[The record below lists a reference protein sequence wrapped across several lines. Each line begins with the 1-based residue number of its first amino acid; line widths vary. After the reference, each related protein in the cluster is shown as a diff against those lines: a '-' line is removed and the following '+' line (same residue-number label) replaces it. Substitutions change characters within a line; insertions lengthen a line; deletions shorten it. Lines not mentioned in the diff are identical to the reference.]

1 VIAQKIDSYVTQ
13 ASFLKFEKNPAV
25 SQILIT
31 IPLGRVSMA
40 HTAKPGLHLEQ
51 DQGTRFWRVASHGP
65 QPTLAQRFRASVKAF
80 AQSKVGIASVAAAA
94 GVLIA
99 MGANHLSGVSFRL
112 NPELA
117 FASPT
122 QTTTIDVA
130 QVAYPSGQSGSG
142 ADALLPPPI
151 QVQDQ
156 AVGVQMPLPTSA
168 PIIPPSVSLP
178 PVLPAVTPPKAP
190 PPIAA
195 KVPVKDDSPMAVFN
209 EPLPPKSPVS
219 VSPPPQ
225 SPPQANQSIQATQRP
240 GTPAVLVATKPPAN
254 QTTTVAAPVA
264 KQAVVQP
271 PVGNSA
277 TTIKATE
284 SQPSQPNADRGVTQQ
299 QARILAVPDSGSIV
313 ITNPATRLPMVVKL
327 GEPLPDG
334 STLKSVDKTA
344 SSAINSRGETLTLR

>member
-1 VIAQKIDSYVTQ
+1 
-13 ASFLKFEKNPAV
+13 
-25 SQILIT
+25 
-31 IPLGRVSMA
+31 MA

-65 QPTLAQRFRASVKAF
+65 KQTLAQRFRASVKAF
-80 AQSKVGIASVAAAA
+80 AQSKVGIASVAAVA
-94 GVLIA
+94 GVMLA
-99 MGANHLSGVSFRL
+99 MAANHLSGVSFRL

-117 FASPT
+117 FASPPG
-122 QTTTIDVA
+122 TTTIDVA
-130 QVAYPSGQSGSG
+130 QVAYTSGQSGSG
-142 ADALLPPPI
+142 TDDLLPPPI
-151 QVQDQ
+151 QVQDP
-156 AVGVQMPLPTSA
+156 AMGVQMALPTSA
-168 PIIPPSVSLP
+168 AIVPPSVSLP
-178 PVLPAVTPPKAP
+178 PVLPAVSQPKAP
-190 PPIAA
+190 PKAQPKAPPTTAA

-225 SPPQANQSIQATQRP
+225 PLPQANPSVQATQRLA
-240 GTPAVLVATKPPAN
+240 TPAVLVATKPSAS
-254 QTTTVAAPVA
+254 QTTTVAAPVE

-277 TTIKATE
+277 TTIKATDVQL
-284 SQPSQPNADRGVTQQ
+284 SQSNAGRGVTQ
-299 QARILAVPDSGSIV
+299 QARILAVPDTGSIV

>member
-1 VIAQKIDSYVTQ
+1 M
-13 ASFLKFEKNPAV
+13 
-25 SQILIT
+25 SQLLIT

-65 QPTLAQRFRASVKAF
+65 KQTLAQRFRASVKAF
-80 AQSKVGIASVAAAA
+80 AQSKVGIASIAAVA
-94 GVLIA
+94 GVLLA
-99 MGANHLSGVSFRL
+99 MAANHLSGVSFRL

-117 FASPT
+117 FASPPK
-122 QTTTIDVA
+122 TTTIDVA
-130 QVAYPSGQSGSG
+130 QVAYTSGQSGSG
-142 ADALLPPPI
+142 TDDLLPPPI
-151 QVQDQ
+151 QVQDP
-156 AVGVQMPLPTSA
+156 AMGVQMPLPTSA
-168 PIIPPSVSLP
+168 AIIPPSVSLP
-178 PVLPAVTPPKAP
+178 PVLPAVSPPKAP
-190 PPIAA
+190 PKAPPSIAA

-240 GTPAVLVATKPPAN
+240 ATPVVLVATKPPAS

-264 KQAVVQP
+264 KQAVLQP

-277 TTIKATE
+277 TTIKATDA
-284 SQPSQPNADRGVTQQ
+284 QPSQPNADRGVTQQ
-299 QARILAVPDSGSIV
+299 QARILAVPDTGSIV

>member
-1 VIAQKIDSYVTQ
+1 
-13 ASFLKFEKNPAV
+13 
-25 SQILIT
+25 
-31 IPLGRVSMA
+31 MA
-40 HTAKPGLHLEQ
+40 HTAKPGHHLEQ

-65 QPTLAQRFRASVKAF
+65 KLTLAQRFRAAVKAF
-80 AQSKVGIASVAAAA
+80 AQSKVGIASVAAVA
-94 GVLIA
+94 GVLLA
-99 MGANHLSGVSFRL
+99 MAANHLSGVSFRL

-117 FASPT
+117 FASPP

-130 QVAYPSGQSGSG
+130 QVAYTSGQSGSG
-142 ADALLPPPI
+142 TDVLLPPPI
-151 QVQDQ
+151 QVQDP
-156 AVGVQMPLPTSA
+156 AMGVQIPLPTSA
-168 PIIPPSVSLP
+168 AIIPQSVSLP
-178 PVLPAVTPPKAP
+178 PVLPAVTAPKAPPKAP
-190 PPIAA
+190 PSIAA
-195 KVPVKDDSPMAVFN
+195 KVSVKDDSPMSVFN
-209 EPLPPKSPVS
+209 EPLPSKSSVS

-225 SPPQANQSIQATQRP
+225 SPPQANQSIQANQRP
-240 GTPAVLVATKPPAN
+240 ATPAVLVATKPPAS

-277 TTIKATE
+277 TTIKATDVQL
-284 SQPSQPNADRGVTQQ
+284 SQSNAGRGVTQQ
-299 QARILAVPDSGSIV
+299 QARILAVPDTGSIV

>member
-1 VIAQKIDSYVTQ
+1 
-13 ASFLKFEKNPAV
+13 V
-25 SQILIT
+25 SQLLIT

-65 QPTLAQRFRASVKAF
+65 KPTLAQRVRASVKAF

-94 GVLIA
+94 GVLLA
-99 MGANHLSGVSFRL
+99 VAANHLSGFSFRL

-130 QVAYPSGQSGSG
+130 QVAYTSGQLGSG
-142 ADALLPPPI
+142 ADALPPPI
-151 QVQDQ
+151 QVQDS
-156 AVGVQMPLPTSA
+156 AVGAQMPLPTSA

-178 PVLPAVTPPKAP
+178 PVVPAASPPKAPPKAP

-209 EPLPPKSPVS
+209 EPLPPKNPVS

-240 GTPAVLVATKPPAN
+240 GSPAVLVATKPPAS
-254 QTTTVAAPVA
+254 QTTNVATPVA

-277 TTIKATE
+277 TTIKPTE
-284 SQPSQPNADRGVTQQ
+284 SQPTQPNAERGVAQ
-299 QARILAVPDSGSIV
+299 QARILAVPDTGSIV